1 MNKKIKIYQN
11 YIVDYAYGFTN
22 DSNIQTY
29 LIIKQEEL
37 LYKVKLQVF
46 NYYLLGEYTIEKL
59 RNRGYISL
67 DEIYT
72 KYNVDSIEEKV
83 DNQKKKIFTK
93 RT

>member
-1 MNKKIKIYQN
+1 MNKKIKVYKN
-11 YIVDYAYGFTN
+11 YIVDYTYEFTN

-46 NYYLLGEYTIEKL
+46 NYYLLGDYTIEKL

-67 DEIYT
+67 DEVYI
-72 KYNVDSIEEKV
+72 KYNVDNIEEKV

>member
-1 MNKKIKIYQN
+1 MNKKIKVYKN
-11 YIVDYAYGFTN
+11 YIVDYAYEFTN

-46 NYYLLGEYTIEKL
+46 NYYLLGDYTIEKL

-67 DEIYT
+67 DEVYI
-72 KYNVDSIEEKV
+72 KYNVDNIEEKV

>member
-11 YIVDYAYGFTN
+11 YIVDYAYEFIS

-29 LIIKQEEL
+29 LIIKQEDL

-46 NYYLLGEYTIEKL
+46 NYYLLGDYTIEKL

-67 DEIYT
+67 NEIYI
-72 KYNVDSIEEKV
+72 KYNVDSITEKV
-83 DNQKKKIFTK
+83 DNQKKKVFIKKT
-93 RT
+93 

>member
-11 YIVDYAYGFTN
+11 YIVDYAYEFIS

-29 LIIKQEEL
+29 LIIKQEDL

-46 NYYLLGEYTIEKL
+46 NYYVLGDYTIEKL

-67 DEIYT
+67 NEIYI
-72 KYNVDSIEEKV
+72 KYNVDSITEKV
-83 DNQKKKIFTK
+83 DNQKKKVFIKKT
-93 RT
+93 